1 MKEKREREKKMRA
14 KSINDNNQH
23 HRIDRSIDR

>member
-1 MKEKREREKKMRA
+1 MKEKRERKKMRA